1 MTTKILEKSPYFYY
15 STQKFQWGSAD
26 LHGTTILKNPAVES
40 RVRPGFVA
48 YAKVK
53 DVSQIRKAKL
63 DKEKVYFFCYFQSPL
78 NSSGVFVFKC
88 IHIL

>member
-15 STQKFQWGSAD
+15 STQKLQWGSAD

-48 YAKVK
+48 YAKGCFP
-53 DVSQIRKAKL
+53 SQESKIR
-63 DKEKVYFFCYFQSPL
+63 
-78 NSSGVFVFKC
+78 
-88 IHIL
+88 